1 MAARPADT
9 TCKSLIQ
16 SRTIQAAAAAVTA
29 GMPVKLGT
37 LATDVLLAGAN
48 EKAIGIALD
57 SGVAGDR
64 INVSFFGYAI
74 VPVKV
79 GTGGATHGE
88 FAICAA
94 DGATNQT
101 LGGGTTVKYVI
112 GRFIETGVV
121 GDKVGLLI
129 GNFASGA
136 A

>member
-1 MAARPADT
+1 MSARPHDT
-9 TCKSLIQ
+9 TNRSMIRPLV
-16 SRTIQAAAAAVTA
+16 IQAAAAAVTA

-37 LATDVLLAGAN
+37 AETDCLLAGAN
-48 EKAIGIALD
+48 EKAIGIAIE
-57 SGVAGDR
+57 SGVAGDT
-64 INVSFFGYAI
+64 IQVSLFGYAI

-112 GRFIETGVV
+112 GRFLQTGVV
-121 GDKVGLLI
+121 GDKVGLLL